1 MPPPRLWIVSELYY
15 PEQTSTGYF
24 LTAIAEGLAASM
36 SIDVVSSQPTYSEH
50 GIRAPAYEDRH
61 GVRIHRVRA
70 THFNKDRLLLR
81 AVNAL
86 TLTLSVGWFALVR
99 FRRAD
104 QLLIVTNPPTLPPL
118 LAMIARFKQMNAHL
132 LVHDVYPEVLA
143 ATGMLHAQS
152 ITYRLLLRMFS
163 ATFRAYDSIIV
174 LGRDMAE
181 LVQHKIGDV
190 NRPITIIPNWG
201 DADEITPIPRDT
213 NPFLLVN
220 NIQARCIIQ
229 FSGNIGRTH
238 DIDTILAAAHNLR
251 NRHDIAFLFV
261 GYGGKSSTVSNAIAS
276 GELPNVRFLPRQP
289 RDMLG
294 PMLAS
299 ATATII
305 SFVDEMKGLSVPSR
319 MYNVMAAGTP
329 IIAIADPDSE
339 LSLTVREEQ
348 SGWILAPGDID
359 GLTALV
365 ATLADTQGEDD
376 AANRGLNGRNAVLTH
391 YTFASTL
398 SRFRRLLTATT
409 IPSLKKCQEK

>member
-1 MPPPRLWIVSELYY
+1 MSELYY

-24 LTAIAEGLAASM
+24 LTAIAEGLATSM
-36 SIDVVSSQPTYSEH
+36 AVNVVSGQPTYSER
-50 GIRAPAYEDRH
+50 GILAPANEDRN
-61 GVRIHRVRA
+61 GVRIHRARA

-81 AVNAL
+81 AINTL
-86 TLTLSVGWFALVR
+86 TLTLSIGWFALIR

-118 LAMIARFKQMNAHL
+118 LGLIARFKNMNTHL

-143 ATGMLHAQS
+143 ATGIIHPHS
-152 ITYRLLLRMFS
+152 ITYRLLSRVFS

-181 LVQHKIGDV
+181 LIQQKIGNV
-190 NRPITIIPNWG
+190 KRPITIIPNWG
-201 DADEITPIPRDT
+201 DPDEIKPIPRDT
-213 NPFLLVN
+213 NPFLLIN
-220 NIQARCIIQ
+220 NIRARCIIQ

-238 DIDTILAAAHNLR
+238 DIETILAAAHNLR
-251 NRHDIAFLFV
+251 NRHDIIFLFV
-261 GYGGKSSTVSNAIAS
+261 GYGGKASTVANAIAS

-289 RDMLG
+289 REMLG

-348 SGWILAPGDID
+348 SGWILAPGDVNA
-359 GLTALV
+359 LTELVTALAEAHGEYD
-365 ATLADTQGEDD
+365 ATS
-376 AANRGLNGRNAVLTH
+376 RGINGREAVLAH
-391 YTFASTL
+391 YTFSSILTK
-398 SRFRRLLTATT
+398 FRRLLIVNTDHFVGRN
-409 IPSLKKCQEK
+409 SNQ

>member
-24 LTAIAEGLAASM
+24 LTAIAEGLATSM
-36 SIDVVSSQPTYSEH
+36 PVNVVSGQPTYSER
-50 GIRAPAYEDRH
+50 GIRAPANEDH
-61 GVRIHRVRA
+61 NGVRIHRARA

-81 AVNAL
+81 AINTL
-86 TLTLSVGWFALVR
+86 TLTLSIGWFALVR
-99 FRRAD
+99 FRQAD

-118 LAMIARFKQMNAHL
+118 LGMIARFKNMNTHL

-143 ATGMLHAQS
+143 ATGIIHPHS
-152 ITYRLLLRMFS
+152 IAYRLLSRVFS

-181 LVQHKIGDV
+181 LIQQKIGNV
-190 NRPITIIPNWG
+190 NQPITIIPNWG
-201 DADEITPIPRDT
+201 DPDEITPIPRDA
-213 NPFLLVN
+213 NPFLLIN

-238 DIDTILAAAHNLR
+238 DIETILAAAHNLR

-261 GYGGKSSTVSNAIAS
+261 GYGGKASTVSNAIAS

-289 RDMLG
+289 REMLG

-329 IIAIADPDSE
+329 IIAIADSNSE
-339 LSLTVREEQ
+339 LALTVREEQ
-348 SGWILAPGDID
+348 SGWILAPGDVD
-359 GLTALV
+359 ALTELV
-365 ATLADTQGEDD
+365 ITLAEEQGKDD
-376 AANRGLNGRNAVLTH
+376 AANRGINGRNAVLAH
-391 YTFASTL
+391 YTFSSVLA
-398 SRFRRLLTATT
+398 RFRRLLTATT
-409 IPSLKKCQEK
+409 TPSLDHNHN